1 MKKVTVALLAAIGVH
16 RTLSA
21 EQKHDVVVALAQ
33 TAPGAVA
40 AGGAQ
45 VVAPQPAP
53 FLDGMIT
60 MNSALA
66 MASLCFMALQ
76 CGHLIWKWRRD
87 ARRDRERAEDRR
99 TGRPV
104 QPDTDF
110 TAL

>member
-1 MKKVTVALLAAIGVH
+1 MKRIVPTLLAAIGVH
-16 RTLSA
+16 KTLSA

-60 MNSALA
+60 MNTALA

-87 ARRDRERAEDRR
+87 ARRDRERSDDRR
-99 TGRPV
+99 NGRTP
-104 QPDTDF
+104 PADSDYTP
-110 TAL
+110 L